1 MKTTFETALD
11 QHEISEFFKGE
22 GIYFARGSDW
32 GDHLYVSNWQEMCS
46 VLKNQKAAQSLL
58 TKIFEDYA
66 KYLKENYEDAAGLL
80 SNITAYY
87 VLKNKLHI
95 LSMDDYDLIASLD
108 DKTKNNI
115 GKLFRHLR
123 KVYDKKNEKSSKYSF
138 EQEIQRLKNNGCN
151 IDIENF

>member
-1 MKTTFETALD
+1 MKTSFETALE

-32 GDHLYVSNWQEMCS
+32 GDHLHISNWQEMCS
-46 VLKNQKAAQSLL
+46 VLKTQKAAQSLL

-66 KYLKENYEDAAGLL
+66 KYLKENYEDAASLL

-87 VLKNKLHI
+87 ILKNKIHF
-95 LSMDDYDLIASLD
+95 LSAEGYDLIASLD

-115 GKLFRHLR
+115 GNLFRYLR
-123 KVYDKKNEKSSKYSF
+123 KVYDKKNENSSKYSF
-138 EQEIQRLKNNGCN
+138 EQEIQRLKNNDCN
-151 IDIENF
+151 IDIENL